1 MLFVTVL
8 SPGDLLAQSKIATAV
23 GPEASTIPT
32 NELLIFLNPG
42 QSAASIGEEY
52 GLTLVG
58 SLANAPQIVRL
69 DASSVATAARV
80 VRQME
85 QDARIRQAFV
95 LAGNRIQSRSFT
107 PNDPYFNPGQTGN
120 GNTTNRLF
128 PGQWHLHNQMPSS
141 SYNDPTIHANVLGA
155 WNRNLTGSGVVIGIV
170 DDAVQVSH
178 EDLSPNN
185 IPELS
190 RYFLPNGTSQA
201 DPNPQGTTSIHG
213 TSVAGIAV
221 ARGGNEIGV
230 TGAAPLAGLAG
241 IRTEYN
247 STALLNAYTWRNDA
261 IRIKNHSYG
270 YTTPYVNN
278 SAAAAVIAETATH
291 ATHPVIH
298 VWAAGNERGELKA
311 DANTD
316 SLTASPHVITVAA
329 LGSKGK
335 YASYSC
341 FGASV
346 FVTAP
351 SSTSSSEGFDGTT
364 TTDLVGTGGYND
376 GLGGSD
382 YSNNRY
388 TNYFGG
394 TSSAAPL
401 VSGVLALAVQARTE
415 AGFTS
420 DVRVL
425 RHLLARTSRVVDAS
439 DSTPES
445 DGGWRTNAAGFKFN
459 QNYGFGLI
467 DADALTAAAVQ
478 YSGVTE
484 QVTHTKSTTNV
495 NQTIPDNNA
504 TGISRSFEIT
514 SSGKLESVLVTLNI
528 THSYRGD
535 LEAYITSPSGYRSR
549 LMYRDSADSGNNI
562 NWTYQ
567 TVAFWGEEV
576 QGTWTITVTDR
587 VAQDIGIWNS
597 YAVTFYTGD
606 LIPVPEP
613 TMILGI
619 GVGVLVIRHVLRR
632 RDQSNLP
639 TLAG

>member
-1 MLFVTVL
+1 MAF
-8 SPGDLLAQSKIATAV
+8 AQSDAKF
-23 GPEASTIPT
+23 
-32 NELLIFLNPG
+32 ELQRSNDSC
-42 QSAASIGEEY
+42 QRA
-52 GLTLVG
+52 G
-58 SLANAPQIVRL
+58 SLESQL
-69 DASSVATAARV
+69 DGKRCGD
-80 VRQME
+80 R
-85 QDARIRQAFV
+85 D
-95 LAGNRIQSRSFT
+95 
-107 PNDPYFNPGQTGN
+107 
-120 GNTTNRLF
+120 
-128 PGQWHLHNQMPSS
+128 
-141 SYNDPTIHANVLGA
+141 
-155 WNRNLTGSGVVIGIV
+155 
-170 DDAVQVSH
+170 
-178 EDLSPNN
+178 
-185 IPELS
+185 
-190 RYFLPNGTSQA
+190 
-201 DPNPQGTTSIHG
+201 
-213 TSVAGIAV
+213 
-221 ARGGNEIGV
+221 RGRRGV

-346 FVTAP
+346 IVTAP

-420 DVRVL
+420 DVR
-425 RHLLARTSRVVDAS
+425 
-439 DSTPES
+439 
-445 DGGWRTNAAGFKFN
+445 
-459 QNYGFGLI
+459 
-467 DADALTAAAVQ
+467 
-478 YSGVTE
+478 
-484 QVTHTKSTTNV
+484 
-495 NQTIPDNNA
+495 
-504 TGISRSFEIT
+504 
-514 SSGKLESVLVTLNI
+514 
-528 THSYRGD
+528 
-535 LEAYITSPSGYRSR
+535 
-549 LMYRDSADSGNNI
+549 
-562 NWTYQ
+562 
-567 TVAFWGEEV
+567 
-576 QGTWTITVTDR
+576 
-587 VAQDIGIWNS
+587 
-597 YAVTFYTGD
+597 
-606 LIPVPEP
+606 
-613 TMILGI
+613 
-619 GVGVLVIRHVLRR
+619 RR